1 MCKTTVFAIIMIIS
15 LVSTVNALGVS
26 PLHLDLTVE
35 RGKETQIVHNIQ
47 VLNSEETPLHVTA
60 SATGSIAQ
68 FTMIEPKEFDID
80 AGPGAFSTK
89 ARPFKYITV
98 TFTIPREV
106 SESSYKGEI
115 LFTER
120 PTTGGALG
128 TALEVPVTVNL
139 KIGTVAPAKFPS
151 YVMIMVVLLAV
162 IIILSILYAKK
173 TGFNKN
179 FLGIWIYAVLCLIL
193 ILLYEFYTNI
203 FDYKISGY
211 NLSLWSVLAVNVFLI
226 ITSILIFKRSKII
239 AILGIVFAPMSAY
252 LFYQSWTNYI
262 YNYLVIFLAIP
273 IILLLLSLKKK

>member
-1 MCKTTVFAIIMIIS
+1 MFICLA
-15 LVSTVNALGVS
+15 STVNALGVS

-35 RGKETQIVHNIQ
+35 RGKETQITHNIQ
-47 VLNSEETPLHVTA
+47 VLNSEESPLHVTA
-60 SATGSIAQ
+60 TITGSIAQ
-68 FTMIEPKEFDID
+68 FTTIEPKEFDID

-89 ARPFKYITV
+89 ARPFKYIAV

-120 PTTGGALG
+120 PTTGGVLG
-128 TALEVPVTVNL
+128 TALQVPVTVNL

-151 YVMIMVVLLAV
+151 YVIIMVVLLAL
-162 IIILSILYAKK
+162 IIILSMFYTKK

-179 FLGIWIYAVLCLIL
+179 FLTIWMYAVFCLIL

-211 NLSLWSVLAVNVFLI
+211 NLSLWSVLAINLFLI
-226 ITSILIFKRSKII
+226 IASILIFKKSKII
-239 AILGIVFAPMSAY
+239 AILGIIFAPISAY
-252 LFYQSWTNYI
+252 LFYQSWTSYI
-262 YNYLVIFLAIP
+262 YNYLVIFLVIP